1 MNQDYSWRSYKEW
14 IPPAWEGKSQTC
26 QNWLETRKAEVKEEN
41 LWRIHDSLYDFSDF
55 IKIHPGGSYWLEI
68 TKGTDITEAFESHHI
83 NVGPRNILSKYF
95 IKAAS
100 TKRNAPFTF
109 KEDGFYM
116 TLRRRVSEKLKSQ
129 SIKPGP
135 SRKSKMLIDSLCI
148 ITFLF
153 AITAA
158 KTQSYLLG
166 VVAGLPLCLMVIAA
180 HNFFHLRDNWRM
192 YLFNLSF
199 LTVRDWRISHAMSH
213 HLYPNSLHDLEISM
227 FEPWFQYLPRSDKP
241 FTARFLSL
249 LYFPIAYA
257 LIFYAEAFSR
267 LLLYPDGL
275 RELIPLAI
283 PASMLLSGVP
293 VLHALIWWSIIILSA
308 SFIFGFIGL
317 NAAHHHPNIHHDG
330 DEPRE
335 DRDWGLYQLDTVK
348 DRVEIKGS
356 FFLVLVLFGDHTLHH
371 LFPTIDHAYLDDL
384 YPELERTYKDFGI
397 QHNMTTISDLII
409 GQFKQLARITR
420 NKRSKG

>member
-1 MNQDYSWRSYKEW
+1 MNAAATASRSAAIYKTIINAVSSWLIWILRIEVSSDYSWRSYKEW

-135 SRKSKMLIDSLCI
+135 SRK
-148 ITFLF
+148 
-153 AITAA
+153 
-158 KTQSYLLG
+158 
-166 VVAGLPLCLMVIAA
+166 
-180 HNFFHLRDNWRM
+180 
-192 YLFNLSF
+192 
-199 LTVRDWRISHAMSH
+199 DWRISHAMSH